1 MKYLLMIHVNPAA
14 LDALSEEDRQAIFAE
29 HDKFT
34 ALTKESG
41 ELVGFAALADPAAT
55 TTVRVRDNVPAITD
69 GPYVEAKEFLAG
81 YYVIDVEDLNRATE
95 LAAMIPDARFTAI
108 EVRPV
113 MESGGAE
120 M

>member
-1 MKYLLMIHVNPAA
+1 MKYLLLIHVNPAA
-14 LDALSEEDRQAIFAE
+14 LDALSEEERTAIFAE
-29 HDKFT
+29 HDAFT

-41 ELVGFAALADPAAT
+41 ELVGFTALADPSST
-55 TTVRVRDNVPAITD
+55 TTVRVRDGVPAVTD

-81 YYVIDVEDLNRATE
+81 YYVIDCDKPERATE
-95 LAAMIPDARFTAI
+95 LAAMIPDARLTAI

-113 MESGGAE
+113 MNTGGTE